1 MAEKK
6 INETENLGGKVN
18 KKRIIFT
25 FLLFITVAS
34 AGIFIGRWSGMGA
47 EGEGYEELRI
57 FTEAFSLVRKN
68 YVEEAKPKDL
78 VYGAIKGMISSLDP
92 HSGFLTPEAYKEM
105 QAETKGE
112 FGGIGIQIGIKD
124 GMLTVIAPIED
135 TPAYNAGI
143 KAGDKIIK
151 INNEYTKEMGLHD
164 AVSKMRG
171 VPKTSVTITILR
183 EGWKE
188 TRDFS
193 IIRELIKIKSVKS
206 RLLEDDIGYIKI
218 NQFQEQTAADLSAAL
233 EKLSQEKMNALILDL
248 RNNPGGLLNSA
259 VNVTE
264 RFLPSDKLVVYIKG
278 RKGDRTEY
286 LTEKDGTTYDMPMI
300 VLVNEGS
307 ASASEIVAGALK
319 DWNRA
324 VILGAKT
331 FGKGSVQSV
340 IPLSDGSGLRLT
352 TAIYYTPKGTSIQA
366 TGIVPDIIVKLE
378 SKEKGKAHPVIRE
391 EDLERHIKNNKD
403 VIQQDIIHE
412 EEQPKEPEE
421 MVPVEVEE
429 KEDTQLQRAIDLL
442 KTWRI
447 FKELP
452 KAS

>member
-1 MAEKK
+1 
-6 INETENLGGKVN
+6 VN
-18 KKRIIFT
+18 KKRIIV
-25 FLLFITVAS
+25 LLALVFIVAS
-34 AGIFIGRWSGMGA
+34 TGMLIGRWSIGA
-47 EGEGYEELRI
+47 EGEGYEDLKV
-57 FTEAFSLVRKN
+57 FTEALTMVKKN
-68 YVEEAKPKDL
+68 YVEEVKTKDL
-78 VYGAIKGMISSLDP
+78 VYGAIKGMLSSLDP
-92 HSGFLTPEAYKEM
+92 HSSFLNPEAYKEM

-112 FGGIGIQIGIKD
+112 FGGIGIQIGVKE

-135 TPAYNAGI
+135 TPAYRAGI

-151 INNEYTKEMGLHD
+151 INNEAAREMSLHD

-171 VPKTSVTITILR
+171 APKTPVTIAILR

-188 TRDFS
+188 TKEFTLV
-193 IIRELIKIKSVKS
+193 REIIKIKSVKS
-206 RLLEDDIGYIKI
+206 KLLEDGIGYVKI
-218 NQFQEQTAADLSAAL
+218 SQFQEQTAADLSTVM
-233 EKLSQEKMNALILDL
+233 EKLTQEKINSLILDL

-259 VNVTE
+259 VSVTSQ
-264 RFLPSDKLVVYIKG
+264 FLPPNKLVVYIKG

-286 LTEKDGTTYDMPMI
+286 NTADDRPSYDAPMI

-378 SKEKGKAHPVIRE
+378 PKEKGKEHPVIPVIRE
-391 EDLERHIKNNKD
+391 KDLQRHLENNLE
-403 VIQQDIIHE
+403 QE
-412 EEQPKEPEE
+412 EPKEPEE
-421 MVPVEVEE
+421 MAPIEVEE
-429 KEDTQLQRAIDLL
+429 KDDTQLQRAIDLL
-442 KTWRI
+442 KTWKV

>member
-1 MAEKK
+1 VAEKK
-6 INETENLGGKVN
+6 INEKENLGGKVN

-47 EGEGYEELRI
+47 EGEGYEELRV
-57 FTEAFSLVRKN
+57 FSEAFSLVRKN

-78 VYGAIKGMISSLDP
+78 VYGAIKGMLSSLDP
-92 HSGFLTPEAYKEM
+92 HSGFLNPEAYKEM

-135 TPAYNAGI
+135 TPAYKAGI
-143 KAGDKIIK
+143 KAGDKVIK
-151 INNEYTKEMGLHD
+151 INNEYTKDMGLHD

-171 VPKTSVTITILR
+171 MPKTLVTITILR

-188 TRDFS
+188 TKDFS
-193 IIRELIKIKSVKS
+193 IVRELIKIKSVKS
-206 RLLEDDIGYIKI
+206 RLLEEEIGYIKI
-218 NQFQEQTAADLSAAL
+218 SQFQEQTAADLSAAL

-259 VNVTE
+259 VNVAG
-264 RFLPSDKLVVYIKG
+264 RFLPPDKLVVYIKG
-278 RKGDRTEY
+278 RKGERTEY
-286 LTEKDGTTYDMPMI
+286 LTEKDGTTYEMPMI

-352 TAIYYTPKGTSIQA
+352 TAVYFTPKGTSIQA
-366 TGIVPDIIVKLE
+366 TGIVPDIVVKLE

-391 EDLERHIKNNKD
+391 EDLERHLRNN
-403 VIQQDIIHE
+403 QDIIQE
-412 EEQPKEPEE
+412 EEEPKEPEE

-429 KEDTQLQRAIDLL
+429 KEDAQLQRAIDLL